1 MIILYGIPTCD
12 SVRLARKW
20 LDNHDIIYTFSNFRE
35 AKPSVEL
42 LHSWVQQLDWEQLLN
57 RRSTSWRQLPA
68 ATRENPDQQSAIDLM
83 HDNPTL
89 IKRPVIEINGRLEV
103 GFSEQRYRE
112 LLT

>member
-12 SVRLARKW
+12 SVRKARKW
-20 LDNHDIIYTFSNFRE
+20 LDNHGIKYTFSNFRE
-35 AKPSVEL
+35 EKPSTEL

-68 ATRENPDQQSAIDLM
+68 AARENPDQHSAIDLM
-83 HDNPTL
+83 HGNPTL
-89 IKRPVIEINGRLEV
+89 IKRPVIEIDGQLEV